1 MTPAPAFEEHDLGLS
16 WLADEGEMMQRACHA
31 VRLGG
36 TVWVV
41 DPVDVQGLDERI
53 ASVGEP
59 AGVLQLLD
67 RHDRDCAVVAERFG
81 IPHHRIPFG
90 GVDGAGFE
98 TVTVIRNRLWNEV
111 AIWSA
116 ADRALVV
123 PEAVGSAPYFRSG
136 DEAIGVHPFLRLI
149 PPRKLSAYEPVHLL
163 TGHGT
168 GMHGPGTPEALRD
181 ALDASRR
188 RLPGAMVSM
197 IRPKRG

>member
-1 MTPAPAFEEHDLGLS
+1 MAAPAFEEHDLGLS
-16 WLADEGEMMQRACHA
+16 WLADSGEMMQRACHA
-31 VRLGG
+31 VRLDEG
-36 TVWVV
+36 VWVV
-41 DPVDVQGLDERI
+41 DPVDVPGMEERI
-53 ASVGEP
+53 AALGEP

-67 RHDRDCAVVAERFG
+67 RHDRDCAAVAERLG
-81 IPHHRIPFG
+81 VRHHRIPFD
-90 GVDGAGFE
+90 GVEDASFE
-98 TVTVIRNRLWNEV
+98 AVAVIRNRLWNEV

-116 ADRALVV
+116 SERVLIV

-136 DEAIGVHPFLRLI
+136 DEPIGVHPFLRLI
-149 PPRKLSAYEPVHLL
+149 PPRKLAAYEPVHLL

>member
-1 MTPAPAFEEHDLGLS
+1 MCSSDL
-16 WLADEGEMMQRACHA
+16 HA